1 MRKNEKEEPLELEFE
16 RYFRNKNAPI
26 LILDE
31 KWNEIFPEHLQ
42 NPAIRSLVAELGALL
57 KQQGRQVDELKGLK
71 RYKSQMMQEIVENMD
86 ADDTPVGK
94 LKRKKLDQNQ
104 KMILEVNREMEQRK
118 EELSGLPYRI
128 REVNT
133 ELLLESTKV
142 CYQRFRDNEDRAK
155 ELDEDI
161 AKLREELKY
170 KLLEKQDREMRND
183 KMYVYLHSVLGPE
196 LMEKLDSQRT

>member
-1 MRKNEKEEPLELEFE
+1 MRKNDKGESLELEFE
-16 RYFRNKNAPI
+16 RHFRNKNAPI

-42 NPAIRSLVAELGALL
+42 NPAIRSLVAELGTLL
-57 KQQGRQVDELKGLK
+57 KNQGRQVDELKGLK
-71 RYKSQMMQEIVENMD
+71 RYKSQMMQELVENMD

-104 KMILEVNREMEQRK
+104 KMILEVNQEMEQRK
-118 EELSGLPYRI
+118 EQLSGLPYRI

-133 ELLLESTKV
+133 ELLLESTRV
-142 CYQRFRDNEDRAK
+142 CYQRFRDNEERVE
-155 ELDEDI
+155 ELDADI

-170 KLLEKQDREMRND
+170 KLLEKQDREIRND

-196 LMEKLDSQRT
+196 LMEKLDSQGT